1 MIAQHQIWHLLQS
14 GSGVPAYNMAM
25 DETLLEFIAQ
35 IKTPILRF
43 YEWSE
48 PAASFGYFQ
57 SYSEIERATLLRP
70 LVRRPT
76 GGGIVPHHGDWTYSV
91 AFPASHEWY
100 GFTAKESYR
109 YVHEWIQNAFRKL
122 NVSTTLA
129 DCCRRDHPGQC
140 FIGYEKNDVLWNH
153 QKIAGAAQRRN
164 RFGLLI
170 QGSIQPPS
178 IQPSREAWRK
188 AMCDVLLERG
198 IEWKKFQPTSAVEE
212 RARVLATDKYSQQTY
227 TQKR

>member
-1 MIAQHQIWHLLQS
+1 MSAQNQIWHLLQS
-14 GSGVPAYNMAM
+14 GSGVPAFNMAL
-25 DETLLEFIAQ
+25 DEALLEFISQ
-35 IKTPILRF
+35 TNTPVLRF
-43 YEWSE
+43 YHWSE

-57 SYSEIERATLLRP
+57 RYAEIERTTLLRP

-76 GGGIVPHHGDWTYSV
+76 GGGVVPHHADWTYSV
-91 AFPASHEWY
+91 VFPANHEWY

-109 YVHEWIQNAFRKL
+109 CMHQWIQTAFRKL
-122 NVSTTLA
+122 SVSTTLA

-140 FIGYEKNDVLWNH
+140 FGGYEQDDVLWHH

-170 QGSIQPPS
+170 QGSVQPPP
-178 IQPSREAWRK
+178 IQLSCEAWQK
-188 AMCDVLLERG
+188 AMCDVSLERG
-198 IEWKKFQPTSAVEE
+198 VVWKRFQPSPALEE
-212 RARVLATDKYSQQTY
+212 RAQVLAREKYSQQRY